1 MEEGGRK
8 VSVKM
13 MQYEGLT
20 GGSMVKNP
28 PCSKGDMGSALGWE
42 TKILHATGQ
51 LRLCA
56 TTRESPCTSTKT
68 QCSQFFFK
76 RYNIR
81 KPLLALKMEGEQ

>member
-28 PCSKGDMGSALGWE
+28 PSSKGDMGSALGWG
-42 TKILHATGQ
+42 TKILHAMGQ
-51 LRLCA
+51 LRL
-56 TTRESPCTSTKT
+56 
-68 QCSQFFFK
+68 
-76 RYNIR
+76 
-81 KPLLALKMEGEQ
+81 